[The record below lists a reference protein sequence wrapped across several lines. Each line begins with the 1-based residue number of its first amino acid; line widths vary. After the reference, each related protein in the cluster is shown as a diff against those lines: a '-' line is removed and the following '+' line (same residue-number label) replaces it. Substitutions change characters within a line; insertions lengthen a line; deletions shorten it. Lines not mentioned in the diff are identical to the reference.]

1 MFRRQDVTDRPFS
14 NRGFMR
20 VAGVIG
26 VVIVVGVFVLAKF
39 GDARPGEA
47 AAQAPATAGPL
58 SAATTS
64 PTVSSQDQADRAEVQ
79 ARLQGGVAG
88 TGALRDGYGG
98 AVAQLD
104 ATAAQLDEHGNPK
117 VGSVF
122 ATGQAAVVGGSSP
135 APVGPAATVAPDGTN
150 LGTAGMH
157 VVGRSTGGVVTS
169 DVPPGASGGTI
180 AVLSN
185 GGAVPLPTT
194 PAQGRLAERAAAERA
209 ARTAGLDPS
218 YGGSTQI
225 ALASATAGGPPM
237 TPLGAATPDPSAVA
251 RAQYIAQVTNATP
264 APFVRRKPASP
275 FLLREGTHIPLV
287 LDGPINTDHP
297 VIQVAHIPSDVRDS
311 IWKRYV
317 LLPRDTEALVKVDT
331 AGLGASRVTVR
342 IVRFNF
348 PDGTYMDLTDQAGT
362 GPDGEGGFGGQVNDH
377 RGRIFTA
384 ALLTAGLSAI
394 PIVAAGGSGTPLT
407 GQTAGQVVAG
417 QVATQIAAAGSQVVQ
432 VRVNQPPTIFVPASK
447 IQAMVLDRDIDFTA
461 PYVPQYPTPTGGP
474 S

>member
-1 MFRRQDVTDRPFS
+1 
-14 NRGFMR
+14 
-20 VAGVIG
+20 
-26 VVIVVGVFVLAKF
+26 
-39 GDARPGEA
+39 
-47 AAQAPATAGPL
+47 
-58 SAATTS
+58 
-64 PTVSSQDQADRAEVQ
+64 
-79 ARLQGGVAG
+79 
-88 TGALRDGYGG
+88 
-98 AVAQLD
+98 
-104 ATAAQLDEHGNPK
+104 
-117 VGSVF
+117 
-122 ATGQAAVVGGSSP
+122 
-135 APVGPAATVAPDGTN
+135 
-150 LGTAGMH
+150 
-157 VVGRSTGGVVTS
+157 
-169 DVPPGASGGTI
+169 
-180 AVLSN
+180 
-185 GGAVPLPTT
+185 
-194 PAQGRLAERAAAERA
+194 
-209 ARTAGLDPS
+209 
-218 YGGSTQI
+218 
-225 ALASATAGGPPM
+225 M

-394 PIVAAGGSGTPLT
+394 PIVGAGGSGTPLT